1 MPNTVNSKQVLYF
14 SMADDDNKER
24 AEARVHSTQKE
35 NWEDWLDDPDT
46 PHSKMSDLIR
56 AAVNT
61 YISDDNSQNQSQV
74 DLSPALESLDGLD
87 SRLNHIDDQLN
98 TLNERVGRDPTIN
111 HAADAIYQLLPTAT
125 SDEELIER
133 ANSAR
138 GLDRRETINYLGPL
152 EQIAEELELK
162 KVTAISAISALQH
175 QHPEVTETTVEGRVC
190 YYIKVSDT
198 EEVKQ

>member
-1 MPNTVNSKQVLYF
+1 
-14 SMADDDNKER
+14 MADDKDEVR
-24 AEARVHSTQKE
+24 AEARVHPTQKE
-35 NWEDWLDDPDT
+35 NWEDWLDDPNT
-46 PHSKMSDLIR
+46 QHSKMSDLIR

-190 YYIKVSDT
+190 YYIKVSET
-198 EEVKQ
+198 EEVEQ